1 MPEFTGT
8 TQASEVGT
16 QRATARLP
24 GLDIEI
30 VHRRPPDGDTEQLTI
45 NLLAM
50 PSFEVF
56 GKALEATNPFVFWAE
71 ANRLIWST
79 WLEAASVMMPGI
91 LPLRLPKPMSK
102 PMSTSRSRALP
113 PVSQE
118 PHANE

>member
-1 MPEFTGT
+1 LPEFTGT

-30 VHRRPPDGDTEQLTI
+30 VHRWPPDSDTEQLTI

-50 PSFEVF
+50 PSFEAF
-56 GKALEATNPFVFWAE
+56 GKALEAANPFVFWAE

-79 WLEAASVMMPGI
+79 WLEAASVMMPGV
-91 LPLRLPKPMSK
+91 LPPRFP
-102 PMSTSRSRALP
+102 TSRSRALP

-118 PHANE
+118 PRGKD